1 MELGFGQLLD
11 ILAEMHPD
19 VDPKVVSARLK
30 YFQRL
35 PEPFPSK
42 ATIVG
47 AGARATYSAEDLMG
61 LVLAFEFL
69 AIGLA
74 PLQSALLVRDDWPR
88 LSSSFAKAWFTR
100 EARDP
105 MIVMVRAEGLGSKRG
120 LTGSIA
126 IGDEIDLRNWAIA
139 KVVEDRRLAVFDAG
153 RVARALDGAIS
164 VTQPFKVVVA
174 IGRLIESWRRTV
186 MERSA
191 VRRTGT

>member
-1 MELGFGQLLD
+1 MELGFGHLLEV
-11 ILAEMHPD
+11 LAEMHPD

-47 AGARATYSAEDLMG
+47 AGARAAYSADDLMG

-69 AIGLA
+69 AVGLA
-74 PLQSALLVRDDWPR
+74 PLQSALLVRHDWPR
-88 LSSSFAKAWFTR
+88 LSSSFAKAWAGR
-100 EARDP
+100 EGRDP
-105 MIVMVRAEGLGSKRG
+105 MIVMAQVEGLGSKRG

-126 IGDEIDLRNWAIA
+126 IGDEIDLRNWAMA
-139 KVVEDRRLAVFDAG
+139 KGVEDRRLAVFDAV
-153 RVARALDGAIS
+153 RVAGALDRAIGA
-164 VTQPFKVVVA
+164 TQPFKVVLA
-174 IGRLIESWRRTV
+174 FGRLIEAWRRTV
-186 MERSA
+186 VERSA